1 MSRPVLRIGLEFLE
15 FASRKKQT
23 LSCISDQCREFVL
36 LCIWPPT
43 HTTCYNNLN
52 RWPAHHK
59 AGTIQGDMEPGA
71 SKSPEDLSPM
81 VLQSTS
87 RDIENIQMHGCHD
100 CIVVFQFI
108 PEPLFKNWV
117 GSGIQMCA
125 QLPPNM
131 SKNIKNQLHPSN
143 TSGSFLVVQYN
154 SKLPRAA

>member
-1 MSRPVLRIGLEFLE
+1 
-15 FASRKKQT
+15 
-23 LSCISDQCREFVL
+23 
-36 LCIWPPT
+36 
-43 HTTCYNNLN
+43 
-52 RWPAHHK
+52 
-59 AGTIQGDMEPGA
+59 MEPGA

-87 RDIENIQMHGCHD
+87 RDIENIQMHGCHG

-108 PEPLFKNWV
+108 PEPLF
-117 GSGIQMCA
+117 GSGIQMCP